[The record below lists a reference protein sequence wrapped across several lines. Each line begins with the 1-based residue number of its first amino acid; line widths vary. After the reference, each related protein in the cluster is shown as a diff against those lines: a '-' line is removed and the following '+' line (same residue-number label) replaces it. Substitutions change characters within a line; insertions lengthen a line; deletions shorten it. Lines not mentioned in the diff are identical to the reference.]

1 MTALQVMAML
11 AGALLGW
18 LLWHTRAGRPWDRAW
33 SVADRGLARELA
45 RVVPLV
51 ARRAD
56 SAVSSAQL
64 AQVVAFYT
72 RWLDLPATQRDA
84 HAESLRAAGI
94 DMVRLGDSLRWFR
107 DRR

>member
-1 MTALQVMAML
+1 VTVLQGAAVV
-11 AGALLGW
+11 AGALLAW
-18 LLWHTRAGRPWDRAW
+18 LLWQVRAGRPWDRAH
-33 SVADRGLARELA
+33 SAADRALAGEVA
-45 RVVPLV
+45 RAVPLV
-51 ARRAD
+51 ARRAE
-56 SAVSSAQL
+56 SAVSSRSL

-72 RWLDLPATQRDA
+72 RWLDLPAAERDA

>member
-1 MTALQVMAML
+1 MTALQMVGML
-11 AGALLGW
+11 AGALVGW
-18 LLWHTRAGRPWDRAW
+18 LLWQRAAGRPWDAAW
-33 SVADRGLARELA
+33 SVADRRLARQLS

-56 SAVSSAQL
+56 SAVTRDEL

-72 RWLDLPATQRDA
+72 RWLNLPANQRDA
-84 HAESLRAAGI
+84 HADAMRAAGV